1 MNRKSDFAEV
11 FWSVAPALLFAILVA
26 VLVMAAPSLDKIVW
40 GR

>member
-26 VLVMAAPSLDKIVW
+26 VLIMGSASVDTIVF
-40 GR
+40 GK